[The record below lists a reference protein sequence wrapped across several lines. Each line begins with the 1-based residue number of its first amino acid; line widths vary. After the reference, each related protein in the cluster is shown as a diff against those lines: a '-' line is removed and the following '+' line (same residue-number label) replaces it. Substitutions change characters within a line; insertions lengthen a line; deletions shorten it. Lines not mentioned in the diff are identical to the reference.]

1 MKRWRR
7 REFMVGSLGVGLLGA
22 CTAPPRET
30 PDPRQLSWDEIQA
43 VAKGSQVTFA
53 MWGGSDQV
61 NQFVDGWVGEQLRQ
75 RYQVSLKRV
84 PLADTADAVNKVLGE
99 VQAQSPRGSLDLIW
113 INGENFRSMKQGNL
127 LFGPFTHQLPS
138 LAYYDAAVIGSDFGL
153 PVDGYEAPYTGTYF
167 VMAADQAK
175 VPTPPQSMAELLAW
189 AEANPGRFA
198 YVAPPAFDGNRF
210 LLSVFYGV
218 TGGYEQY
225 LGELFNQAL
234 WNLHAPQWVDYLK
247 TLNPY
252 LWRQGQTYPPNQN
265 RLADLFANGEIWL
278 APMFINRIAEGI
290 TTGQFPATTIAYAMP
305 GVSLNDPSFTAIP
318 INAPNPAAAMLLADL
333 LASPEGQLQKFKPE
347 VWGDPPLLD
356 LNRLT
361 PDQQAAFAEVGR
373 RYGIPLARITPG
385 LVPLVNAEYTTRLER
400 LWLETFT

>member
-1 MKRWRR
+1 
-7 REFMVGSLGVGLLGA
+7 
-22 CTAPPRET
+22 
-30 PDPRQLSWDEIQA
+30 
-43 VAKGSQVTFA
+43 

>member
-7 REFMVGSLGVGLLGA
+7 REFMAGSLGVGLLAA
-22 CTAPPRET
+22 CTAPPREVR
-30 PDPRQLSWDEIQA
+30 DPRQLSWDGIQA

>member
-7 REFMVGSLGVGLLGA
+7 REFMAGSLGVGLLAA

-61 NQFVDGWVGEQLRQ
+61 NQFVDGWVAEQMRQ

-84 PLADTADAVNKVLGE
+84 PLADTTDAVNKVLGE

-373 RYGIPLARITPG
+373 RYGIPLAAITGG
-385 LVPLVNAEYTTRLER
+385 LAPIVNAEYTTRLER

>member
-22 CTAPPRET
+22 CTAPPREVR
-30 PDPRQLSWDEIQA
+30 DPRQLSWDGIQA

-61 NQFVDGWVGEQLRQ
+61 NQFVDGWVAEQMRQ

>member
-7 REFMVGSLGVGLLGA
+7 REFMAGSLGVGLLAA

-30 PDPRQLSWDEIQA
+30 PDPRQLSWDGIQA

>member
-7 REFMVGSLGVGLLGA
+7 REFMAGSLGVGLLAA

-61 NQFVDGWVGEQLRQ
+61 NQFVDGWVAEQLRQ

-127 LFGPFTHQLPS
+127 LFGPFTSQLPS
-138 LAYYDAAVIGSDFGL
+138 LVYYDAAVIGSDFGL

-247 TLNPY
+247 TLNPHV
-252 LWRQGQTYPPNQN
+252 WRQGQTYPPNQN

-333 LASPEGQLQKFKPE
+333 LASPEGQLEKFKPE

-373 RYGIPLARITPG
+373 RYGIPLAAITGG
-385 LVPLVNAEYTTRLER
+385 LAPIVNAEYTTRLEH
-400 LWLETFT
+400 LWLETFA